1 MLYEVAANL
10 TAVVHLAFIA
20 FVIFGTVLGR
30 RRRTWKY
37 LHIGAMAYGVAIE
50 IFYWACPL
58 TYLEQYLRR
67 QAGHGIYDEP
77 FIAHYANKVMYV
89 EVPQGLLIA
98 LAAAVLLING
108 SLYFRWA
115 RRRPVA
121 AIS

>member
-20 FVIFGTVLGR
+20 FVIFGAVLGR
-30 RRRTWKY
+30 RHRTWKY

-77 FIAHYANKVMYV
+77 FIAHYLNRIIYIEASQEM
-89 EVPQGLLIA
+89 LIA
-98 LAAAVLLING
+98 AVIVVVLMNTF
-108 SLYFRWA
+108 LYVRWA
-115 RRRPVA
+115 RHPRSSEA
-121 AIS
+121 G